1 MNRDDAL
8 KKIKKCLALA
18 KSSNPHE
25 AAAAMRQAQKLMAEH
40 QVTEVDVGLADVAE
54 ATVKTQLKTAT
65 KWEGTLARMIA
76 DAFGCEYFGIK
87 SRYLTHGLSMA
98 TKREYVFVGMGAA
111 SQVAAYAYDV
121 LARQCGRDRLAHI
134 QKQPKSCKPITK
146 TARGDEFALGWVY
159 GVHGLVERFAGA
171 ERNQALIGQYMATKY
186 PDLTTTKI
194 KSRAVGRNVRYADQ
208 AAGHSAGQKA
218 QLNRGLDGVA
228 QQGLL
233 T

>member
-54 ATVKTQLKTAT
+54 TTVRTQLKTTT
-65 KWEGTLARMIA
+65 KWEGLLSRLIA
-76 DAFGCEYFGIK
+76 DAFGCAHFSLK
-87 SRYLTHGLSMA
+87 SHYLTHGMSVA
-98 TKREYVFVGMGAA
+98 TKREYVFVGVGAA

-134 QKQPKSCKPITK
+134 RKQPKNCKPITK

-159 GVHGLVERFAGA
+159 GVRSLVERFAGA
-171 ERNQALIGQYMATKY
+171 ESNQALIEQYMAAKH
-186 PDLTTTKI
+186 PDLATTRI
-194 KSRAVGRNVRYADQ
+194 KNRAAGVVRYSDQ
-208 AAGHSAGQKA
+208 AAGREAGQKA
-218 QLNRGLDGVA
+218 QLNRGLNGVER
-228 QQGLL
+228 QELL